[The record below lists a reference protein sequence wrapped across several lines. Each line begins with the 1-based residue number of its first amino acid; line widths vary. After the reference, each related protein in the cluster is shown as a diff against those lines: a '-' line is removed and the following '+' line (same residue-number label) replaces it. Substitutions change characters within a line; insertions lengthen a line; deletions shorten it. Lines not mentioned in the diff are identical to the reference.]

1 MSGYT
6 IQNLKQVEDQ
16 APNFGLSPQL
26 EARSATHEAHS
37 PTKAYA
43 SRQAAGRAPAGAT
56 SFVLRARCGI
66 TVPGLAPNFRV
77 PFGHKHKNQEEVYLV
92 VSGSM
97 RAKLEDEIVELG
109 QWDAL
114 RVHKD
119 TTRSFE
125 AGPEGVEVIA
135 VGAPNTGPGDAE
147 VEQDWWSD

>member
-1 MSGYT
+1 MAGYT
-6 IQNLKQVEDQ
+6 IQNLKDVEDQ

-26 EARSATHEAHS
+26 EARM
-37 PTKAYA
+37 
-43 SRQAAGRAPAGAT
+43 
-56 SFVLRARCGI
+56 AR
-66 TVPGLAPNFRV
+66 VPLELENFGVTYQLLGPNFRV
-77 PFGHKHKNQEEVYLV
+77 PFGHKHRNQEEVYLV

-97 RAKLEDEIVELG
+97 RAKVEDEVVELK

-119 TTRSFE
+119 TMRGFE
-125 AGPEGVEVIA
+125 AGPEGAEIIA